1 MLREGPWGTV
11 SLPPSLFAPEFTS
24 GVQRKPSAVGEVVEA
39 FVRGSPNELAE
50 HREHMVA
57 LVFRHGR
64 GALTHI
70 APLNGRFQR
79 ERPQPIEKPP
89 PVRHQPGR

>member
-1 MLREGPWGTV
+1 
-11 SLPPSLFAPEFTS
+11 
-24 GVQRKPSAVGEVVEA
+24 VGEVVEA

-79 ERPQPIEKPP
+79 ERLQPIERPDGNARLPSNRSEREKT
-89 PVRHQPGR
+89 RIERLD